1 MKKLLLVIFAAII
14 LPSMLYSQS
23 YLTTSKYRAPFF
35 ALEGTF
41 GYALPIFDLTGSSV
55 GDFYSFK
62 NYATSWGYDASV
74 KLKFTVANFKP
85 SQLRLSWMIGFA
97 RFMGDYNNAY
107 GVGEIKTPFPRPTYV
122 PPAPISGGSSIYI
135 DQPYTAVGMDY
146 VVFADR
152 KRISLFSFGGDIA
165 MSVPFGKVFD
175 TPTGQG
181 ESYNNILSATRF
193 GFGITVGYTA
203 RVTEFMGL
211 TVSTR
216 YQMSNLLGK
225 SSEVTTEN
233 RDIAFND
240 GEDRSLHPGLGS
252 RTIGY
257 LGFNGGVT
265 FYFGGKK

>member
-1 MKKLLLVIFAAII
+1 MKKLILFVLAVVI
-14 LPSMLYSQS
+14 LPSLLYSQD
-23 YLTTSKYRAPFF
+23 YLSTSKYRAPFF

-41 GYALPIFDLTGSSV
+41 GYALPLFELSGSST
-55 GDFYSFK
+55 GDFYNFK

-74 KLKFTVANFKP
+74 KLKFTIANFKP
-85 SQLRLSWMIGFA
+85 SQLRLSWMLGFA

-107 GVGEIKTPFPRPTYV
+107 GVGEIKAPFPTPTYV
-122 PPAPISGGSSIYI
+122 PPAPISGGSTIYI
-135 DQPYTAVGMDY
+135 DQPYTTVGMDY

-175 TPTGQG
+175 TPTGQV
-181 ESYNNILSATRF
+181 ESYNNILSGTRF
-193 GFGITVGYTA
+193 GFGLTVGYTA

-216 YQMSNLLGK
+216 YQMSNILGK
-225 SSEVTTEN
+225 SSSVTTEH
-233 RDIAFND
+233 RDIEFND
-240 GEDRSLHPGLGS
+240 GEDRSLNAGLGS

-265 FYFGGKK
+265 FFFGGKK

>member
-1 MKKLLLVIFAAII
+1 MKKLLLFILAVIV
-14 LPSMLYSQS
+14 LPSMIYSQD
-23 YLTTSKYRAPFF
+23 YLKTSKYRAPFF
-35 ALEGTF
+35 AIEGTF

-55 GDFYSFK
+55 GDFYGFK

-74 KLKFTVANFKP
+74 KLKFTIANFKP
-85 SQLRLSWMIGFA
+85 SQLRLSWMLGFA

-107 GVGEIKTPFPRPTYV
+107 GVGEIKSPFPNPTYV

-135 DQPYTAVGMDY
+135 DQPYTSVGMDY

-152 KRISLFSFGGDIA
+152 KRINLFSFGGDIA
-165 MSVPFGKVFD
+165 LSVPFGKVFD
-175 TPTGQG
+175 TPIGQG

-193 GFGITVGYTA
+193 GFGLTVGYTA

-216 YQMSNLLGK
+216 YQMSNILGK
-225 SSEVTTEN
+225 SSAATTEH
-233 RDIAFND
+233 RDIEFND
-240 GEDRSLHPGLGS
+240 GEDRSLNPGLGS

-265 FYFGGKK
+265 FFFGGKK